1 MMKKIISIFAALAL
15 TIGVASAQ
23 NYEWTGPFGMPYVN
37 VNGGAVSSL
46 NVDNF
51 NDFVKGAK
59 PMAGLEVGTYFTPVW
74 GASVEGLGFFKTTTS
89 RTLFDESAV
98 LANGKVNFSNLLA
111 GYKGYPRRVEVVG
124 VLGYGW
130 GHDYVAGSYGQY
142 RSSETPIIVDGH
154 SEEVVG
160 PGVLATDKNYTVY
173 KAGAELNVNLGEK
186 RAWQINVRPGVLWF
200 HKEAGNYVSSPV
212 MTTKR
217 DGRVYLE
224 AGLTYKFGNR
234 RVKSHNFVTNTYDAY
249 QADYDALNEKY
260 NELKNREPEVVTKTV
275 VEEKAYIVKQT
286 RVLVGSNIIT
296 FNIGSA
302 ALTDTEKA
310 KIDAFAKSLDE
321 DTLIQ
326 IVGSADSKTGS
337 ENRNFALAQ
346 RRAEVVK
353 NTLVGEPYKIAPE
366 RISVAT
372 TLDATDN
379 VLTSR
384 SAILTLSVE

>member
-1 MMKKIISIFAALAL
+1 MFLFELLKRFEY
-15 TIGVASAQ
+15 
-23 NYEWTGPFGMPYVN
+23 NYNFLGQYSLFNKEILFENTYVTL
-37 VNGGAVSSL
+37 VGGGATTSQ
-46 NVDNF
+46 F
-51 NDFVKGAK
+51 NNLSTPFFWKGTKDIVKGVR
-59 PMAGLEVGTYFTPVW
+59 PYAGLELGKYVTPVV
-74 GASVEGLGFFKTTTS
+74 GFSIEGLALFNTT
-89 RTLFDESAV
+89 
-98 LANGKVNFSNLLA
+98 GSNTIVDQSNVVGNLKLNLSNWF
-111 GYKGYPRRVEVVG
+111 GGYPGRPRVFEVVLVPG
-124 VLGYGW
+124 LGW
-130 GHDYVAGSYGQY
+130 GHDYGNA
-142 RSSETPIIVDGH
+142 IVDRNYLTYNA
-154 SEEVVG
+154 
-160 PGVLATDKNYTVY
+160 GVEFNF
-173 KAGAELNVNLGEK
+173 NLGKE

-275 VEEKAYIVKQT
+275 VEENAYIVKQT